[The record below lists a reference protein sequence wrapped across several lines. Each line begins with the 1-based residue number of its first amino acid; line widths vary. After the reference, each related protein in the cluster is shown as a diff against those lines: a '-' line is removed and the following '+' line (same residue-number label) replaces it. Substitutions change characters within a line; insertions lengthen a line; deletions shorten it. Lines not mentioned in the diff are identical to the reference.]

1 MTDVAESIRKLWNKC
16 ASQYDTGDWQKELFK
31 QAASFIQD
39 SVNNSLLQLPPKK
52 DGVYLLDYACGTGKV
67 TMALKD
73 HITSALGIDI
83 SDGMVEI
90 YNTRMSEAD
99 VSNAHAVVGNL
110 LSEQGLTG
118 DIDEQARN
126 FDIAFVG
133 FGFHH
138 FEDPELT
145 IKRLS
150 SRLKPGGILAI
161 LDWLPSNEDPQY
173 EAEGGPGHHHHHHHG
188 HGHGHKHGHG
198 SAQSSEPQHTIHH
211 DGFSQSMMDKLYS
224 QAGLVDFGFATMEKP
239 LVIEMCGK
247 RVKRT
252 GFIAKARR
260 SI

>member
-1 MTDVAESIRKLWNKC
+1 MTDLAESTRKLWNKY

-31 QAASFIQD
+31 QVTAFIQD
-39 SVNNSLLQLPPKK
+39 SVSNGLLDLPPK
-52 DGVYLLDYACGTGKV
+52 DGGVSLLDYACGTGKI
-67 TMALKD
+67 TLALKD

-83 SDGMVEI
+83 SDGMVDI
-90 YNTRMSEAD
+90 YNARMSEAG
-99 VSNAHAVVGNL
+99 VPNAHAVVGNL

-118 DIDEQARN
+118 ELDKEAHN

-150 SRLKPGGILAI
+150 SRLKPGGFIAI
-161 LDWLPSNEDPQY
+161 LDWLPSDEDPQY
-173 EAEGGPGHHHHHHHG
+173 KAEEGAGHHYHHHH

-211 DGFSQSMMDKLYS
+211 DGFSQSTMEKLYS

-239 LVIEMCGK
+239 LVIEMGGK
-247 RVKRT
+247 RVERT

-260 SI
+260 SS